1 MTLACVIGLSISF
14 GSKPQSKERSFFR
27 GLQFSF
33 SDNNIVKNIMIIH
46 TVSVNIDIIFVIV
59 TIYLV
64 ITNILIGSQIYLLYQ
79 INNLASSSVN

>member
-1 MTLACVIGLSISF
+1 MTSACVIDLLISF
-14 GSKPQSKERSFFR
+14 GSKSQSKERSFFR

-46 TVSVNIDIIFVIV
+46 IVSVNINITVVIV

-64 ITNILIGSQIYLLYQ
+64 ITNISIGSQIYLLY
-79 INNLASSSVN
+79 